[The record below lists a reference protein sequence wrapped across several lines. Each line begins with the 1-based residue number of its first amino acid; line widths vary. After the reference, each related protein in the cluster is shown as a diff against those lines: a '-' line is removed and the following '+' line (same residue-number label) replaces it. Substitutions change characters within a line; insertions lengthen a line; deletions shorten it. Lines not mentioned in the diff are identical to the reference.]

1 MKNLFR
7 ILFLIF
13 LTVLTLTNGYLSILG
28 FIIKDYFGA
37 LGYLTATLATLL
49 ITVVAYWIVIGFI
62 SMEKEDL
69 QPTKET
75 LKYRSKEN
83 GKSN

>member
-28 FIIKDYFGA
+28 FIIEDYFGA
-37 LGYLTATLATLL
+37 LGYLTATLTTLL

-69 QPTKET
+69 RPTEET
-75 LKYRSKEN
+75 MKYRRKD
-83 GKSN
+83 K

>member
-7 ILFLIF
+7 ILFLIS

-28 FIIKDYFGA
+28 FIIEDYFGA
-37 LGYLTATLATLL
+37 LGYLIATLAILL

-69 QPTKET
+69 QPTEET
-75 LKYRSKEN
+75 MKYRRKD
-83 GKSN
+83 K